1 MHATIE
7 QVIKTNKEIVEQYFK
22 DMRSILYTRLPLKAQ
37 LKMLYAAKHSAEYF
51 LRINN
56 GILQELTKPQKWGF
70 LFSCGATRIHVIIT
84 WLWAFREEVKLQIP
98 RFTATVGIMGV
109 KLNYYSEPARMKQRT
124 LNSN

>member
-56 GILQELTKPQKWGF
+56 GILQELTKPQK
-70 LFSCGATRIHVIIT
+70 
-84 WLWAFREEVKLQIP
+84 
-98 RFTATVGIMGV
+98 
-109 KLNYYSEPARMKQRT
+109 
-124 LNSN
+124 